1 MERGKG
7 WRAITDKTRCGRVSG
22 TAERTTHVPRNT
34 HPRSEPRPEHG
45 MPPPKRAATA
55 PFLHRVRPPRLRNT
69 FVSNVWT
76 PPHSPHETIP
86 PPPFSPSST
95 SASKWKLRGT
105 MYDILWSAVKVAVD
119 ECGCVGCVC
128 ACKDRVPRAVW
139 GGVRTG
145 GLRDAV
151 EGVGEKGVRESEC
164 WQVHHCAS
172 SECVSVPCPFLTLL
186 AICF

>member
-1 MERGKG
+1 MESH
-7 WRAITDKTRCGRVSG
+7 TDKTRCGRVSG

-55 PFLHRVRPPRLRNT
+55 PFLSRAPSPAPKHVCLERLDPPTLTARNHPAPALLALLDLREQMEVARNDVRHPVVSCKGGCGRV
-69 FVSNVWT
+69 W
-76 PPHSPHETIP
+76 
-86 PPPFSPSST
+86 
-95 SASKWKLRGT
+95 
-105 MYDILWSAVKVAVD
+105 
-119 ECGCVGCVC
+119 CVGCVG

-164 WQVHHCAS
+164 WQVHHCAK
-172 SECVSVPCPFLTLL
+172 
-186 AICF
+186 